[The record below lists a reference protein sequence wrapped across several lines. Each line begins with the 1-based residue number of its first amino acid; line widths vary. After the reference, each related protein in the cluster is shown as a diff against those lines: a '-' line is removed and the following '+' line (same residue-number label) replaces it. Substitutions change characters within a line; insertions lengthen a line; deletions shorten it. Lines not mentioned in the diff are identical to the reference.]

1 MWSLRVRV
9 KQRGKTENH
18 TVQADP
24 AEPLAQLVEKIRTC
38 AGIGARRKIALA
50 HGYPPQILAISA
62 SSLCQPLGSSGLA
75 NSESINVQFPSAEGN
90 GASAATTASAAPT
103 GAMSATASEANAKDK
118 ARKGRPKRSAT
129 TNQSRSAGAARAGV
143 ATLGSRAKRPRSK
156 AAWAKLGGGNVLE
169 ASVEAAAAAAASAS
183 PLDASAKKDDKAVA
197 AVKRQQSVRHTMD
210 AALLQAAISMNGGSG
225 EGDAD
230 NSNADEEDALV
241 GFFRTSLKDRV
252 AQQYQDTLATS
263 RHKAALA
270 GLYKFSEKRD
280 EGQRLGGE
288 GAETISTLHA
298 PLALLLRPMVVE
310 FKQEVGGWTQEE
322 FNLIPENMLRVSI
335 QTLANDRQLV
345 ASDDD
350 STPSRC
356 ARDCLRA
363 YEMSKSARMFWS
375 LVHLHGGD
383 VRTGLGRLLP
393 DEDWSDLDSRK
404 RELSAKA
411 KYNLNQEAMLKKAR
425 QEEEEEEEADDDV
438 ASNSDGNNQT
448 SAASLA
454 TDDVGNAEQG
464 KEDEGSAETT
474 EQPQQDP
481 ETEKVVLSDV
491 VEDEA
496 AQTWLLN
503 TFGASTVDEL
513 ANLDV
518 DAVKQAIG
526 NSSSSSNINTAAAPG
541 ADVESAAAVV
551 AACGE
556 EEVVGWVMNARE
568 WSIENH
574 FREIVPDASV
584 RVALDAIDQVDD
596 IHRLASMRVPGRAP
610 AFVKL
615 YRERCNA
622 AAQTGAEQRI
632 AAAPAAADGGV
643 DEARVRAWAAAAS
656 ELLIQFKWMRNFP

>member
-50 HGYPPQILAISA
+50 HGYPPQILAISS
-62 SSLCQPLGSSGLA
+62 SSLCKPLGSSGLA
-75 NSESINVQFPSAEGN
+75 NSESINVQFPSAEAD
-90 GASAATTASAAPT
+90 GASASTTASAAST
-103 GAMSATASEANAKDK
+103 AAAMSATTSQTNAKDK

-169 ASVEAAAAAAASAS
+169 ASVEAAAAAASAA

-210 AALLQAAISMNGGSG
+210 AALLQAAISMNGG
-225 EGDAD
+225 DTD
-230 NSNADEEDALV
+230 NNHSNADKEDALV

-270 GLYKFSEKRD
+270 GLYKFSEKHD
-280 EGQRLGGE
+280 EGQRLGG
-288 GAETISTLHA
+288 GDVETISTLHA

-425 QEEEEEEEADDDV
+425 QEEEEEEADDDV
-438 ASNSDGNNQT
+438 ASNSDNNNQT
-448 SAASLA
+448 STASLA
-454 TDDVGNAEQG
+454 TDDVGNATQD
-464 KEDEGSAETT
+464 KEDEGATGAT
-474 EQPQQDP
+474 EQAIEGP
-481 ETEKVVLSDV
+481 EEEEKVVLSDV

-518 DAVKQAIG
+518 EAVKQAIG
-526 NSSSSSNINTAAAPG
+526 NSSNINTAATPG
-541 ADVESAAAVV
+541 ADVESAAVAVV
-551 AACGE
+551 AGE
-556 EEVVGWVMNARE
+556 RRRWWVG
-568 WSIENH
+568 
-574 FREIVPDASV
+574 
-584 RVALDAIDQVDD
+584 
-596 IHRLASMRVPGRAP
+596 
-610 AFVKL
+610 
-615 YRERCNA
+615 
-622 AAQTGAEQRI
+622 
-632 AAAPAAADGGV
+632 
-643 DEARVRAWAAAAS
+643 
-656 ELLIQFKWMRNFP
+656 